1 MPTLSTR
8 SRYVS
13 AQRGPEG
20 FATLGHVRLTE
31 FSELIS
37 TEFGSTTANSM
48 LVDHVLTDLGG
59 RTAAEALDAGIDPRD
74 VWTAL
79 CRDFDV
85 PRERW

>member
-1 MPTLSTR
+1 VPER
-8 SRYVS
+8 
-13 AQRGPEG
+13 RGPDA
-20 FATLGHVRLTE
+20 FARLDVVRLTE
-31 FSELIS
+31 FSELIT
-37 TEFGSTTANSM
+37 TEFGTTTANSM

-59 RTAAEALDAGIDPRD
+59 RTAAEALDAGIDPKD